1 MPLFGPHRT
10 YDWNFLR
17 GFVLPSR
24 SRDNHQSAGIDSRLA
39 ASAVTCSTVE
49 LEGLAVNKKL
59 TIQSDSFGLAR
70 PPGIVGRQQWNCLSS
85 QHSASETSASGESC
99 TSFRCDQ
106 KPRPRNCSAA
116 RCNRH
121 RRQREASRR
130 SQWTSGP
137 YDRGDACGKA
147 VALPAHSTGWR
158 PSRGGHDSLSQF
170 CAGRVTLSAFTL

>member
-39 ASAVTCSTVE
+39 ASAVTSSTVE

-59 TIQSDSFGLAR
+59 TIWADSFGLAR
-70 PPGIVGRQQWNCLSS
+70 PPRIVGRQQWNCLSS

-106 KPRPRNCSAA
+106 KHVQGTVLLHVVIDIEGNVK
-116 RCNRH
+116 
-121 RRQREASRR
+121 QVDVL
-130 SQWTSGP
+130 SGP
-137 YDRGDACGKA
+137 PDLTTAATHAVKQWRYQPTLLDGDP
-147 VALPAHSTGWR
+147 VEVDTTVSVSFAL
-158 PSRGGHDSLSQF
+158 GG
-170 CAGRVTLSAFTL
+170 